1 MTAGA
6 GLAPRLEHPCW
17 RTIASMLTGN
27 HREKG
32 RMLMATNASQSQHST
47 ITVGKIIKEVLRYAV
62 LIFLALL
69 FIIPFYLIIRNGLAT
84 EPEITSP
91 NWTFFPSTLHF
102 ENISELLSDTEVP
115 FLSGVENSA
124 IISILQTAGQI
135 LICALAGYGLARIPY
150 RWSNVVFYAILLTLM
165 IPFAVIFVPVYVIVS
180 YLGWVSTLQGLVIPG
195 LFSGFTTFLFRQFFL
210 SFPKELEEAGR
221 VDGLGYWGIFWRVV
235 VPNSWGIISALSVIT
250 FIASWNA
257 FLWPLVVGQ
266 DASAWTV
273 QVVLSNFLNAQV
285 LNLHE
290 LFIGAALAILP
301 LVIVFF
307 ILQRYIVEGYKQSGL
322 KG

>member
-1 MTAGA
+1 MDT
-6 GLAPRLEHPCW
+6 LASRSARAERPR
-17 RTIASMLTGN
+17 T
-27 HREKG
+27 RE
-32 RMLMATNASQSQHST
+32 NEISP
-47 ITVGKIIKEVLRYAV
+47 GKIIKEILRYLL
-62 LIFLALL
+62 LIFLAIL
-69 FIIPFYLIIRNGLAT
+69 FLIPFYLIVRNGLAS
-84 EPEITSP
+84 EQEITSP

-102 ENISELLSDTEVP
+102 ENISELINDTEVP
-115 FLSGVENSA
+115 FLSGLENSF
-124 IISILQTAGQI
+124 IIALVQTAGQI
-135 LICALAGYGLARIPY
+135 LISALAGYGLARIPY
-150 RWSNVVFYAILLTLM
+150 RWSNLVFFAILLTLM

-180 YLGWVSTLQGLVIPG
+180 FLGWVSTLQGLVVPG
-195 LFSGFTTFLFRQFFL
+195 MFSGFTTFLFRQFFL

-257 FLWPLVVGQ
+257 FLWPLVIGQ
-266 DASAWTV
+266 DATAWTV

-290 LFIGAALAILP
+290 LFIGTALAILP
-301 LVIVFF
+301 LVIIFF